1 MAIRITRV
9 YTRGGDTGKT
19 SLVGGARV
27 DKDCLKLESYGTVD
41 ELICLVGAAR
51 TVIAD
56 ERLTPSASPAASP
69 SSSSSKAPGL
79 PAAVRAELEAS
90 LRRIQNRLFDM
101 GSILATP
108 AGQPYPGMPEITDA
122 DSTALEKDMDAM
134 QQALEPLNSFVLP
147 GGTHANAALHQC
159 RAVCRRAERGIIR
172 LSREEAVDNRL
183 IKYINRL
190 SDLFFVMS
198 RYASRKA
205 GVKEY
210 LWEYGLAASSR
221 AAEAKRERNTVPEP
235 KPDGKPRGDAAKP
248 VRTSGKAKAAASAAS
263 VAKGKLKAK
272 R

>member
-56 ERLTPSASPAASP
+56 ERLTPSST
-69 SSSSSKAPGL
+69 KNTGL
-79 PAAVRAELEAS
+79 PAAVRAELESA

-134 QQALEPLNSFVLP
+134 QRALEPLNSFVLP

-159 RAVCRRAERGIIR
+159 RAVCRRAERDIIR
-172 LSREEAVDNRL
+172 LSREEPVDNRL

-205 GVKEY
+205 GVGEY
-210 LWEYGLAASSR
+210 LWEYGVAASSR
-221 AAEAKRERNTVPEP
+221 AAEGKQRAKPAS
-235 KPDGKPRGDAAKP
+235 KADGKPQ
-248 VRTSGKAKAAASAAS
+248 VRATKAK
-263 VAKGKLKAK
+263 VK

>member
-56 ERLTPSASPAASP
+56 ERLTPSASRA
-69 SSSSSKAPGL
+69 SSSSKTPGL
-79 PAAVRAELEAS
+79 PAAVRAELETA

-172 LSREEAVDNRL
+172 LSREEPVDNRL

-205 GVKEY
+205 GIKEY

-221 AAEAKRERNTVPEP
+221 TAEGKREAKPESKIGGNP
-235 KPDGKPRGDAAKP
+235 KDGTAKAA
-248 VRTSGKAKAAASAAS
+248 RTSGKAKAAAPAAK
-263 VAKGKLKAK
+263 AKVKAK

>member
-41 ELICLVGAAR
+41 ELICLVGSAR

-56 ERLTPSASPAASP
+56 ERLTPSASSP
-69 SSSSSKAPGL
+69 RSPGL
-79 PAAVRAELEAS
+79 PAAVRAELEAA

-108 AGQPYPGMPEITDA
+108 SGQPYPGMPEITDA

-134 QQALEPLNSFVLP
+134 QRALEPLNSFVLP

-159 RAVCRRAERGIIR
+159 RAVCRRAERDIIR
-172 LSREEAVDNRL
+172 LSREEAVDKRL

-205 GVKEY
+205 GAKEY

-221 AAEAKRERNTVPEP
+221 AAEA
-235 KPDGKPRGDAAKP
+235 G
-248 VRTSGKAKAAASAAS
+248 GKAKAKAGAN
-263 VAKGKLKAK
+263 AKAKAK